1 MAEYIEREATL
12 KLLQSI
18 GSRDY
23 RREKGTICD
32 AIKMVMQPHYTPTAD
47 VVEVRHGGWVYD
59 PDGCDWGIGAWRCSL
74 CSAKNDNLGIS
85 RDINPYL
92 FVGSKY
98 CPHCGAKM
106 DGKGGG

>member
-1 MAEYIEREATL
+1 MCLGDYIDRHAL
-12 KLLQSI
+12 KNDWHLCWHD
-18 GSRDY
+18 G
-23 RREKGTICD
+23 KGNVYYEVD
-32 AIKMVMQPHYTPTAD
+32 HAPAANVA
-47 VVEVRHGGWVYD
+47 EVRYGEWVYD

-98 CPHCGAKM
+98 CPHCGATM
-106 DGKGGG
+106 RKGGSNDEVR